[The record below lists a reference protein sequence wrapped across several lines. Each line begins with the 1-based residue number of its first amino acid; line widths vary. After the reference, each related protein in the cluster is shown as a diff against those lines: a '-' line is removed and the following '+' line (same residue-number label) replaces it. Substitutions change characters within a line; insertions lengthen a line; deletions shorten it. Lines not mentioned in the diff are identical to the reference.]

1 MWCQDF
7 ARRANEDN
15 NYYCCGRLS
24 SDKVFSMRTWS
35 SLMMD
40 VTTILSRWAWG
51 KWRELRL
58 FTDQTGVYLGLRLS
72 LVVPCVIIQYCHL
85 NHLFKP
91 CKSCRILNVPLWTS
105 MWGTIR
111 HFSVYISSVAKIA
124 QTAWSCKC
132 YIAVSRSRTFVAR
145 NFPKTSL
152 RCGLRWTMQLESE
165 WIPVQL
171 FANCFANSH
180 RSYISTTQLACCY
193 NDYEA
198 HCELALLDFQLLRS
212 TWN

>member
-1 MWCQDF
+1 MLWLWVMEEGNVMCYRSCCQWPASERYRRGNMRDRPGSGQTLNIYISCPCAVF
-7 ARRANEDN
+7 GLVLCSARICSFQFKLHTGPWGALK
-15 NYYCCGRLS
+15 YQVLS
-24 SDKVFSMRTWS
+24 VILCVS
-35 SLMMD
+35 SFI
-40 VTTILSRWAWG
+40 VHIVKT
-51 KWRELRL
+51 LRL
-58 FTDQTGVYLGLRLS
+58 PKKQLK
-72 LVVPCVIIQYCHL
+72 H
-85 NHLFKP
+85 
-91 CKSCRILNVPLWTS
+91 
-105 MWGTIR
+105 
-111 HFSVYISSVAKIA
+111 VYISSANGIHYT